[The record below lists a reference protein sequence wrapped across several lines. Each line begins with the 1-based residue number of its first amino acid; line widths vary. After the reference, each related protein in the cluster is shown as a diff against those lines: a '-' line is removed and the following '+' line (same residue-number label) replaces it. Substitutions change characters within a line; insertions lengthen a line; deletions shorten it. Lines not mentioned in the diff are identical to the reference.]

1 MHPAVSKRSQNGRFC
16 AKKITFGNWRPGRP
30 QMACK
35 RRTNGGTQW
44 NTCRRTTLGAKLVGK
59 MHPMVS
65 KRFQNGSFWAKM
77 PILTKMPLLA
87 IGDPKWRT
95 QVEQMMVLN
104 GIHAGEHKQK
114 SAIGNCWGIQCI
126 NTLCLFLTSII
137 SHFSDAYIPF
147 NAPVHAWRKNGKY
160 DVCLVTGVHAFCV
173 LHSFVYHH
181 LFNF

>member
-1 MHPAVSKRSQNGRFC
+1 MADFVPKKSCLSIGGQGGPKWLANVEQMVVLNG
-16 AKKITFGNWRPGRP
+16 
-30 QMACK
+30 
-35 RRTNGGTQW
+35 
-44 NTCRRTTLGAKLVGK
+44 TLGAKLVGK

-126 NTLCLFLTSII
+126 NTLCLFLTFRLFLI
-137 SHFSDAYIPF
+137 
-147 NAPVHAWRKNGKY
+147 
-160 DVCLVTGVHAFCV
+160 LVMHIF
-173 LHSFVYHH
+173 LSMH
-181 LFNF
+181 LCMRGEKMTNMMSA

>member
-1 MHPAVSKRSQNGRFC
+1 MADFVP
-16 AKKITFGNWRPGRP
+16 KKSRWSPGRP

-126 NTLCLFLTSII
+126 NTLCLFLTFRLFLI
-137 SHFSDAYIPF
+137 
-147 NAPVHAWRKNGKY
+147 
-160 DVCLVTGVHAFCV
+160 LVMHIF
-173 LHSFVYHH
+173 LSMH
-181 LFNF
+181 LCMRGEKMANMMSA

>member
-1 MHPAVSKRSQNGRFC
+1 MVVLNGIHAGGLPWAQNLSEKC
-16 AKKITFGNWRPGRP
+16 
-30 QMACK
+30 
-35 RRTNGGTQW
+35 TQW
-44 NTCRRTTLGAKLVGK
+44 C
-59 MHPMVS
+59 
-65 KRFQNGSFWAKM
+65 QNGSKM

-87 IGDPKWRT
+87 IGDPKWCT

-147 NAPVHAWRKNGKY
+147 NAPVHAWRKSGKY
-160 DVCLVTGVHAFCV
+160 DVCLETGVHAFCV

>member
-1 MHPAVSKRSQNGRFC
+1 MADFVP
-16 AKKITFGNWRPGRP
+16 KKSRWRPGRP

-65 KRFQNGSFWAKM
+65 NQFQNGSFWAKM

-114 SAIGNCWGIQCI
+114 SAR
-126 NTLCLFLTSII
+126 T
-137 SHFSDAYIPF
+137 P
-147 NAPVHAWRKNGKY
+147 
-160 DVCLVTGVHAFCV
+160 GVH
-173 LHSFVYHH
+173 SRNY
-181 LFNF
+181 

>member
-1 MHPAVSKRSQNGRFC
+1 
-16 AKKITFGNWRPGRP
+16 
-30 QMACK
+30 MACK

-44 NTCRRTTLGAKLVGK
+44 NTSRRTTLGAKLVGK

-95 QVEQMMVLN
+95 QVEQMMILN
-104 GIHAGEHKQK
+104 GIHAGEHKK
-114 SAIGNCWGIQCI
+114 IRNWKLLGNPVYV
-126 NTLCLFLTSII
+126 CLFLTLII

-147 NAPVHAWRKNGKY
+147 NAPVHAWRKMANMMS
-160 DVCLVTGVHAFCV
+160 A
-173 LHSFVYHH
+173 
-181 LFNF
+181 